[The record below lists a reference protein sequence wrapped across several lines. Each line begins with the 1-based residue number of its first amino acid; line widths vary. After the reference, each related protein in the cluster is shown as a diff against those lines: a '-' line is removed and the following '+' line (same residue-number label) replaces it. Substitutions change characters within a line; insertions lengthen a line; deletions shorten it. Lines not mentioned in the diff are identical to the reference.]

1 MEEYELEQLLKMT
14 IKKLEKIQNDISDLL
29 DEIDDAWKV

>member
-14 IKKLEKIQNDISDLL
+14 TKKLEKIQNDISDLL
-29 DEIDDAWKV
+29 DEIDDA

>member
-1 MEEYELEQLLKMT
+1 MEEEELAQLLKFT

-29 DEIDDAWKV
+29 DDIDDAWKV